1 MRKYIGAF
9 CLSAA
14 LLILFPAQGN
24 TASLSISWNRN
35 TESDL
40 AGYKVYYGTRS
51 GTFSTVIDVHNVT
64 SCQIPN
70 VQNGVT
76 YYVAVSAYDIAGN
89 ESTRS
94 QTQSVFVPAST
105 PPTAPTAPTDTTPP
119 TGSVVINAGA
129 VTTSSNSVN
138 LTLSAQDTG
147 GTVTGMRVS
156 NDGITYSSE
165 VAYATSYRWT
175 LSSGYGTKTVYVRF
189 KDNSGNWMSSA
200 ASDTIQFAETTP
212 PAGSAVINP
221 GGSSDDVT
229 TNEPA
234 DQAGQ
239 KEDLPLNDEVSQEP
253 HTSIKPVIIFP
264 EDNADNVPLTPVLE
278 STSPSSEYNQAE
290 WEISSDDGDLVL
302 NLTTSSDPAELVVPE
317 LILDPGMEYY
327 CRVRFL
333 DAQNKSTQWSDPL
346 SFETIQVDP
355 LDFNMNGIPDDQEML
370 IGEEI
375 DLDGNGIIDLLQ
387 DDMKS
392 LVTLVGEEYLSVRRS
407 TNCKAIKRLTS
418 FDPASIN
425 NTDNKPADL
434 PIGLLD
440 FKLEV
445 ERPGDIAEVIVYLSN
460 PAPEG
465 SKWYIFDEI
474 NGWKEYPYA
483 TFSPERT
490 EVTLQLR
497 DGDLNYGDSD
507 GVANGII
514 LDPCGIG
521 VGTDHTSTLG
531 VGDGS
536 KGPCF
541 ISTSAS
547 DASAARGALAG
558 ILLLVIWRLKKREST
573 KSLARL

>member
-1 MRKYIGAF
+1 MRKYICAF

-14 LLILFPAQGN
+14 LLILFPAQGT

-40 AGYKVYYGTRS
+40 AGYKVYHGTRS
-51 GTFSTVIDVHNVT
+51 GTFSTVVDVHNVT
-64 SCQIPN
+64 RYQIPN
-70 VQNGVT
+70 VQSGVT
-76 YYVAVSAYDIAGN
+76 YYVAVSAYDRAGN

-94 QTQSVFVPAST
+94 QTQSVFVPAPT
-105 PPTAPTAPTDTTPP
+105 PPTSPADTTPP
-119 TGSVVINAGA
+119 AGSLVINAGA
-129 VTTSSNSVN
+129 ASTSSNSVT

-189 KDNSGNWMSSA
+189 KDNSGNWMSSPA
-200 ASDTIQFAETTP
+200 IDTIQFTATTP
-212 PAGSAVINP
+212 PEGSAVINP
-221 GGSSDDVT
+221 GGAGTPSEDKT

-239 KEDLPLNDEVSQEP
+239 NEDLPLDDNVSPEP

-264 EDNADNVPLTPVLE
+264 EDSADNVSLTPVLE

-302 NLTTSSDPAELVVPE
+302 DLTTSSDPAELVVPD
-317 LILDPGMEYY
+317 LILDPGVKYY

-418 FDPASIN
+418 FDPESIHT
-425 NTDNKPADL
+425 TDNKPADL

-465 SKWYIFDEI
+465 SRWYIFDEM

-521 VGTDHTSTLG
+521 VETDHTATLG
-531 VGDGS
+531 VADGS

-541 ISTSAS
+541 MSTSAS
-547 DASAARGALAG
+547 DDAAARGALAG
-558 ILLLVIWRLKKREST
+558 ILFMVIWLLKKREST
-573 KSLARL
+573 KPL